1 MATENTVLA
10 IDVGAASLKMA
21 EFTVTGAG
29 ESVTLERYAVKE
41 FVGDLNETGVVEA
54 FTETFRQM
62 LEENTFFTRQ
72 VRLSISSMH
81 SFQRL
86 SKLPPLMGNRA
97 RAALVVEGEAK
108 QTVPYPLEEVTWDY
122 QLIKH
127 TKFFDIKENDAPAEA
142 GVEKTM
148 DSVEE
153 LEALF
158 VAVKEDLLTSLCT
171 VLLDAGFEVLSV
183 EVAPTAIYN
192 AAKANGLGEDGCD
205 MILDLGGRGSN
216 LIFIEGG
223 RVFLRAIPIGGNT
236 ITQQI
241 AKEFG
246 IEFNDAE
253 EMKRKHCFVA
263 LGGAYEDSDSQVAA
277 TISKIARNVMTR
289 LHGEINRSINAWRSL
304 HDGNRPKSLYIT
316 GGSSIIPYVPHFLNE
331 KLHVDVGFL
340 NVFPVVGIS
349 EIVDKEALLEVAHV
363 FPPLVGLAI
372 RHIRTCPVEI
382 TLIPRIIRAHR
393 DLQKKKPFFYAS
405 GVCALLALLVFCA
418 GVSARMGYDKRLSD
432 AASGALQT
440 TEEISKQIKTLTR
453 QLNSEE
459 SAYNDL
465 TRIVE
470 SRACWP
476 DLLNELQKLTPDNMW
491 FTRINGLSNYNDG
504 QAAESS
510 RTAASRNNPGMPP
523 DDSGMGAPMDESG
536 MSEAA
541 PQAAA
546 GNEVT
551 WLRLQ
556 GHSLV
561 YDAKAVKGTEDIF
574 TERVKESPFFDPENI
589 KTVRLNFK
597 ANSNNNL
604 TSFVIYVKLKNPI
617 KL

>member
-1 MATENTVLA
+1 MAKENSVLA

-21 EFTVTGAG
+21 EFTVNGAG
-29 ESVTLERYAVKE
+29 ESVSLERYAVKE

-54 FTETFRQM
+54 FAATFQQM
-62 LEENTFFTRQ
+62 LQENTFFSRQ

-97 RAALVVEGEAK
+97 RAAQVVEGEAK
-108 QTVPYPLEEVTWDY
+108 QTVPYPLEEVIWDY

-127 TKFFDIKENDAPAEA
+127 TRVFEVKSDDGA
-142 GVEKTM
+142 GSM

-158 VAVKEDLLTSLCT
+158 IAVKEDLLTALGT

-192 AAKANGLGEDGCD
+192 AAKANGLGEGGCD

-216 LIFIEGG
+216 LIFVEGG

-304 HDGNRPKSLYIT
+304 HDGNRPRALYIT

-331 KLHVDVGFL
+331 KLHLGVEFL
-340 NVFPVVGIS
+340 NVFPVVSIS
-349 EIVDKEALLEVAHV
+349 EIVDKEALLEVAHI

-382 TLIPRIIRAHR
+382 TLIPKIIRAHR

-405 GVCALLALLVFCA
+405 AACALLALLVFCA
-418 GVSARMGYDKRLSD
+418 GVSARMSYDKRLSEE
-432 AASGALQT
+432 ASGELQS
-440 TEEISKQIKTLTR
+440 TEEIAAQIKSLNR
-453 QLNSEE
+453 QLNSDKD
-459 SAYNDL
+459 AYQKL
-465 TRIVE
+465 AQVVE
-470 SRACWP
+470 SRSAWP
-476 DLLNELQKLTPDNMW
+476 DLLNELQKLTPENMW
-491 FTRINGLSNYNDG
+491 FTRINGLSAYVDP
-504 QAAESS
+504 QSAESS
-510 RTAASRNNPGMPP
+510 RTAAPEPGMMEDP
-523 DDSGMGAPMDESG
+523 GMGDPGGG
-536 MSEAA
+536 MAMAAA
-541 PQAAA
+541 PTA

-561 YDAKAVKGTEDIF
+561 YDAKAVRGTEDIF
-574 TERVKESPFFDPENI
+574 TDRIKKSEFFDPENI
-589 KTVRLNFK
+589 KTVQLNYK

-604 TSFVIYVKLKNPI
+604 TSFVIYVKLRKPI
-617 KL
+617 KQ

>member
-1 MATENTVLA
+1 MAKENSVLA

-21 EFTVTGAG
+21 EFTVNGAG
-29 ESVTLERYAVKE
+29 ESVSLERYAVKE

-54 FTETFRQM
+54 FTATFQQM
-62 LEENTFFTRQ
+62 LQENTFFSTR

-97 RAALVVEGEAK
+97 RAAQVVEGEAK
-108 QTVPYPLEEVTWDY
+108 QTVPYPLEEVVWDY

-127 TKFFDIKENDAPAEA
+127 TRYFEVKPEDGESADGEQPLE
-142 GVEKTM
+142 
-148 DSVEE
+148 SVEE

-158 VAVKEDLLTSLCT
+158 VAVKEDLLTALGT
-171 VLLDAGFEVLSV
+171 VLLEAGFEVLSI

-304 HDGNRPKSLYIT
+304 HDGNRPKALYIT

-331 KLHVDVGFL
+331 KLHLNVEFL
-340 NVFPVVGIS
+340 NAFPVVGIS
-349 EIVDKEALLEVAHV
+349 EIVDKEALLEVAHI

-382 TLIPRIIRAHR
+382 TLIPKVIRAHR

-405 GVCALLALLVFCA
+405 SVCALLALLVFCA
-418 GVSARMGYDKRLSD
+418 GVSARMGYDKRLSEN
-432 AASGALQT
+432 ASGELKA
-440 TEEISKQIKTLTR
+440 TEEIAEQIKSLSR
-453 QLNSEE
+453 QLRADEDAYRKLADVVENR
-459 SAYNDL
+459 SA
-465 TRIVE
+465 
-470 SRACWP
+470 WP
-476 DLLNELQKLTPDNMW
+476 DLLNELQKLTPENMW
-491 FTRINGLSNYNDG
+491 FTRINGLSAYVDP
-504 QAAESS
+504 QSAESS
-510 RTAASRNNPGMPP
+510 RTAMPDPGMM
-523 DDSGMGAPMDESG
+523 DDPGMGDPGDGSEM
-536 MSEAA
+536 EAA
-541 PQAAA
+541 PPPVT
-546 GNEVT
+546 NEVT

-561 YDAKAVKGTEDIF
+561 YDAKAVRGTEDIF
-574 TERVKESPFFDPENI
+574 TDRVKKSEFFDPENI
-589 KTVRLNFK
+589 KTVRLNYK

-604 TSFVIYVKLKNPI
+604 TSFVIYVKLRKPI
-617 KL
+617 KQ

>member
-1 MATENTVLA
+1 MAKENSVLA
-10 IDVGAASLKMA
+10 IDIGAASLKVA
-21 EFTVTGAG
+21 EFMVNGSG

-54 FTETFRQM
+54 FAATFQQVM
-62 LEENTFFTRQ
+62 QENTFFSTQ

-97 RAALVVEGEAK
+97 RAAQVVEGEAK
-108 QTVPYPLEEVTWDY
+108 QTVPYPLEEVIWDY

-127 TKFFDIKENDAPAEA
+127 TRYFDVKSEEGEEA
-142 GVEKTM
+142 GADKSM

-158 VAVKEDLLTSLCT
+158 VAVKEDLLSSLCT

-304 HDGNRPKSLYIT
+304 HGGSRPKSLFIT

-331 KLHVDVGFL
+331 KLHLEVSFL

-349 EIVDKEALLEVAHV
+349 EVVDREALLAVAHI
-363 FPPLVGLAI
+363 FPALVGLAI

-382 TLIPRIIRAHR
+382 TLVPKIIRAHR

-405 GVCALLALLVFCA
+405 AVCALLALSVFCL
-418 GVSARMGYDKRLSD
+418 GVSARMGYDKRLSED
-432 AASGALQT
+432 ATGQLDATKAIAEQIKSLKRQLDSERDAYETLVRQASG
-440 TEEISKQIKTLTR
+440 
-453 QLNSEE
+453 
-459 SAYNDL
+459 
-465 TRIVE
+465 
-470 SRACWP
+470 RAAWP
-476 DLLNELQKLTPDNMW
+476 DLLNKLQELTPDNMW
-491 FTRINGLSNYNDG
+491 FTRINGLTAYVDP
-504 QAAESS
+504 QATESS
-510 RTAASRNNPGMPP
+510 RTAAPP
-523 DDSGMGAPMDESG
+523 VDDPAMGDPAGEMEMMSGGSAPA
-536 MSEAA
+536 EAV
-541 PQAAA
+541 
-546 GNEVT
+546 NET
-551 WLRLQ
+551 AWLRLQ
-556 GHSLV
+556 GHSLI
-561 YDAKAVKGTEDIF
+561 YDAGAVSSPVDIF
-574 TERVKESPFFDPENI
+574 MEKLRTDGADFFDPQNI
-589 KTVRLNFK
+589 KNVYYNK
-597 ANSNNNL
+597 ATGENNL